1 MKIGSVDFKDNSA
14 EFLNAKNQAVAKA
27 LEMIGLKAEDY
38 AKMLCPVDTGRLR
51 NSISHRQEGETEI
64 IGTDVE
70 YAAYVEM
77 GTYRMTAQPY
87 LKPAAENHA
96 SEYREM
102 IIYCLRNA

>member
-51 NSISHRQEGETEI
+51 NSITHRQEGETEI

-70 YAAYVEM
+70 YAAYV
-77 GTYRMTAQPY
+77 
-87 LKPAAENHA
+87 
-96 SEYREM
+96 
-102 IIYCLRNA
+102 